1 MHPPNHS
8 SHAPMPQTFPERLWA
23 SLDRYLPPGAGADV
37 LVAFSGGLDSSV
49 LLHALA
55 SARPSDRRVR
65 AIHVNHRLHADAA
78 LWQARCERVSAELN
92 VSFSSRQVTVPD
104 NSAEGLES
112 AARDVRYE
120 ALRAELRSGEV
131 VVTAHH
137 ADDQLE
143 TVLLALLRGSGVDG
157 LAAMPRAQRF
167 GLGWHVRPM
176 LECTREEIAAYAREC
191 PLTWLDDPSNDN
203 TRFDR
208 NYLRRDVLPS
218 LRARWPSAA
227 HMAVRT
233 AAHLGEAAALL
244 DEIAAHD
251 FASSAIGGCLKVSS
265 LKSLEPAR
273 RRNLLRYWLH
283 SRGARAPSTR
293 KLAALEHDM
302 LVADEDRSPCVDWGD
317 IEVRRHRDLM
327 YCLPRMPECDPTE
340 ILWSWS
346 SPLTLQGGSG
356 LLRAEIVHGRGLAT
370 GKVPPQ
376 ISVRPR
382 VGGETL
388 RLPGHDHHREL
399 KKLLQEAH
407 VLPWWRE
414 RIPLLFA
421 GDQLIAVADL
431 WIAADYAAGKDEQG
445 MCIVWDGR
453 PPIEAVRAKSRS
465 LT

>member
-1 MHPPNHS
+1 
-8 SHAPMPQTFPERLWA
+8 MPQTFSKRLWA
-23 SLDRYLPPGAGADV
+23 SIDRYLPSSAEGDV
-37 LVAFSGGLDSSV
+37 LVAFSGGLDSTV

-55 SARPSDRRVR
+55 SGPQSDRRLR
-65 AIHVNHRLHADAA
+65 AVHVNHQLHADAM
-78 LWQARCERVSAELN
+78 LWQAHCERVAADLR
-92 VSFSSRQVTVPD
+92 VPFSSHVVTVPEIPE
-104 NSAEGLES
+104 EGLES
-112 AARDVRYE
+112 AARHVRHE
-120 ALRAELRSGEV
+120 ALRAELRSGEILL
-131 VVTAHH
+131 TAHH

-157 LAAMPRAQRF
+157 LAAMPRVQRF

-176 LECTREEIAAYAREC
+176 LECTRDEIAVYAREC
-191 PLTWLDDPSNDN
+191 GLAWLDDPSNDN

-208 NYLRRDVLPS
+208 NYLRRDVVPK

-233 AAHLGEAAALL
+233 AAHLGEAAGLL

-251 FASSAIGGCLKVSS
+251 FAVAAVSGCLKVSVLRS
-265 LKSLEPAR
+265 LDPAR

-293 KLAALEHDM
+293 KLAGLEHDM
-302 LVADEDRSPCVDWGD
+302 LVADEDRSPCVEWDD
-317 IEVRRHRDLM
+317 IEVRRHRDLL
-327 YCLPRMPECDPTE
+327 YCLPRMPACDSTE
-340 ILWSWS
+340 TSWSWT
-346 SPLTLQGGSG
+346 SPLTLAAGLG
-356 LLRAEIVHGRGLAT
+356 LLRAEIAHGQGLALA
-370 GKVPPQ
+370 KLPQ
-376 ISVRPR
+376 EISIRPR

-388 RLPGHDHHREL
+388 RLPGQGHHREL

-407 VLPWWRE
+407 VLPWWRD

-421 GDQLIAVADL
+421 GNRLIAVADL
-431 WIAADYAAGKDEQG
+431 WIVADYAASGDEEG

-453 PPIEAVRAKSRS
+453 PPIDGVSVARQL